1 MAEQP
6 PSSSS
11 SSPSSSSSRIQSF
24 LQRTTD
30 RLPPLS
36 QLPHLARSTAPC
48 LDPRQLPETLPLQLT
63 IKSLSGVRNDTASL
77 ARETQAYSKQLYVW
91 SKEDDDEGVRVA
103 SDRAAWCVWKAG
115 ECERECAER
124 IEQARV
130 VLKDI
135 RNFENDLVP
144 RRRAHAALTSKL
156 ASTTKELSSL
166 SPSSSPSTRQ
176 KLSDSASKLESD
188 LATLTAENREYEQS
202 LALLKRDKLSA
213 SLGQQFEAMRELG
226 EKLAI
231 VGKWGEAL
239 ANEMARGE
247 AHGVEEVAVRVKAA
261 LEEGLRGWIK
271 GEVPSLRGPGTS
283 KDDAASL
290 LSRSDTR
297 SFGDTHAAE
306 LSSLSTPNPFADLPS
321 SSSHAPALP
330 PRPSSPSS
338 ISTSNTAAIAH
349 ATLGGSTS
357 PSTLRGGL
365 AHPPPLATLHSQAVL
380 ETSPSSIPPPLP
392 ARPSPSSSPPPPT
405 SALGRINLSP
415 TPRTHPTSPTAL
427 KPQPVPVPTEAPLL
441 AQGMQDPTVA
451 ETGEP
456 RLGTGGPSEG
466 VLRPRWSTL
475 SAMPGAFHHDVEAD
489 PAHWGDSAPTPD
501 ERLPSYGEGDE
512 EAERARERAEEILVR
527 EREGKR
533 V

>member
-6 PSSSS
+6 A
-11 SSPSSSSSRIQSF
+11 SRIQSF

-36 QLPHLARSTAPC
+36 QLPHLARSTAPR

-63 IKSLSGVRNDTASL
+63 IKALSGVRNDTQSL

-91 SKEDDDEGVRVA
+91 TKEEEDERVRVGG
-103 SDRAAWCVWKAG
+103 DRAAWCVWKAG
-115 ECERECAER
+115 ECEKECAER

-144 RRRAHAALTSKL
+144 RRRAHSALTSKL
-156 ASTTKELSSL
+156 ASTSKELSSL

-176 KLSDSASKLESD
+176 KLTDSASILESD

-202 LALLKRDKLSA
+202 LALLKREKLSQ
-213 SLGQQFEAMRELG
+213 SLVGQFEAMRELG
-226 EKLAI
+226 EKLAM

-239 ANEMARGE
+239 AREMGR
-247 AHGVEEVAVRVKAA
+247 EEEQGMEEIAARVKAG
-261 LEEGLRGWIK
+261 LEEELRRWTK
-271 GEVPSLRGPGTS
+271 GEVPVLGAGASA
-283 KDDAASL
+283 KDDTASL
-290 LSRSDTR
+290 LSRSDTK
-297 SFGDTHAAE
+297 SFGDSHAAE
-306 LSSLSTPNPFADLPS
+306 LSSLHTPNPFADLPPS

-349 ATLGGSTS
+349 ATLGGSSS
-357 PSTLRGGL
+357 PTTLKSGGL
-365 AHPPPLATLHSQAVL
+365 AHPPLLATLHSQAVL

-392 ARPSPSSSPPPPT
+392 ARPSSSSPPPP
-405 SALGRINLSP
+405 SGALGRLNLSP
-415 TPRTHPTSPTAL
+415 TPHPHPSLGSSPPTL
-427 KPQPVPVPTEAPLL
+427 KPQPVPPPTDGPLL
-441 AQGMQDPTVA
+441 APGLQDPTVA

-456 RLGTGGPSEG
+456 RMGTGGPSEG
-466 VLRPRWSTL
+466 VLRPRWSTGGGGG
-475 SAMPGAFHHDVEAD
+475 SMPGAFHHEADAD
-489 PAHWGDSAPTPD
+489 PAHWGDAEGG
-501 ERLPSYGEGDE
+501 ERLPSYGEGDD
-512 EAERARERAEEILVR
+512 EAARARDRAEEILVR

-533 V
+533 A